1 MSRRVRLL
9 VIPACLFVV
18 VSATAFTLA
27 KLSLAE
33 PGVPKVVAGNVKLG
47 DPYRGQVVYS
57 QNCSACHGAT
67 GQGGVGPK
75 LDGDPISIAAAQAQ
89 IVSGGGAMPPRLV
102 SGRQEADVLAYLTT
116 LLASPQK

>member
-1 MSRRVRLL
+1 

-27 KLSLAE
+27 KLSLAK
-33 PGVPKVVAGNVKLG
+33 PGVPKAAAGSVKLG
-47 DPYRGQVVYS
+47 DPYRGQVVFTQS
-57 QNCSACHGAT
+57 CSACHGAT

-75 LDGDPISIAAAQAQ
+75 LDGDPISVGAAKAQ
-89 IVSGGGAMPPRLV
+89 IDSGGGAMPPALV

>member
-1 MSRRVRLL
+1 

-33 PGVPKVVAGNVKLG
+33 PGVPNAAAGGVKLG
-47 DPYRGQVVYS
+47 DPYRGQIVYS

-67 GQGGVGPK
+67 GEGGVGPK

-89 IVSGGGAMPPRLV
+89 IVSGGGAMPPNLV

-116 LLASPQK
+116 LLASSEK